1 MKEDDEINCISWGN
15 RYELTKEECPKCE
28 TGNYRYDRFSS
39 KDIGNHGD
47 GSVEP
52 EKELD
57 DLLGA
62 VDNPNRRR
70 ILKFLLEGEKSR
82 SYTSHPYIIDH
93 IDSMSYNRF
102 KGSM

>member
-1 MKEDDEINCISWGN
+1 VKLETTGMIS
-15 RYELTKEECPKCE
+15 
-28 TGNYRYDRFSS
+28 SS
-39 KDIGNHGD
+39 KDIGNHGG
-47 GSVEP
+47 GSVES

-62 VDNPNRRR
+62 LDNPNRMR

-93 IDSMSYNRF
+93 IDSMSYNSL
-102 KGSM
+102 KGSLSKNKSQNLNHIAY